1 VAEFA
6 TLLDS
11 ILRPLVLA
19 AATLAGVVAATHW
32 AVHQRRIDPFGPW
45 ARTVR
50 RLSDPLVQPLE
61 RRLLRFGR
69 SPREAAL
76 WLFGFVIIGGIL
88 LVSVTRWLEAL
99 LFAVTA
105 MQSAGPRA
113 WVHFGLDLVFN
124 LLMLAILVRVVSSW
138 FGVSPFSRWMRPAF
152 LLTNWLVEPLRRRLP
167 PFGVLD
173 LSPLVAYLILVLAR
187 ELVLSLV

>member
-1 VAEFA
+1 M
-6 TLLDS
+6 
-11 ILRPLVLA
+11 
-19 AATLAGVVAATHW
+19 
-32 AVHQRRIDPFGPW
+32 
-45 ARTVR
+45 R

-69 SPREAAL
+69 SPREAPL
-76 WLFGFVIIGGIL
+76 WLLALVIVGGIL
-88 LVSVTRWLEAL
+88 LISVTRWLEAL
-99 LFAVTA
+99 LFAIAA
-105 MQSAGPRA
+105 MHGAGPRA
-113 WVHFGLDLVFN
+113 WARLGLDLVFN

-187 ELVLSLV
+187 ELVLGLV

>member
-19 AATLAGVVAATHW
+19 AAALAGVVAATHW
-32 AVHQRRIDPFGPW
+32 AVRERRIAPFGPW

-61 RRLLRFGR
+61 QRLVRFGR
-69 SPREAAL
+69 SPREAPL
-76 WLFGFVIIGGIL
+76 WLLGFVIVGGIL
-88 LVSVTRWLEAL
+88 LISVTRWLEAL
-99 LFAVTA
+99 LFAIAA
-105 MQSAGPRA
+105 MQGAGPRA
-113 WVHFGLDLVFN
+113 WVRFGLDLVFN
-124 LLMLAILVRVVSSW
+124 LLMLALVVRVVSSW

-152 LLTNWLVEPLRRRLP
+152 GLTNWLVEPLRRRLP
-167 PFGVLD
+167 QFGVLD

-187 ELVLSLV
+187 ELVLGLV

>member
-1 VAEFA
+1 MAEFA

-19 AATLAGVVAATHW
+19 AAVLAGVVAATHW
-32 AVHQRRIDPFGPW
+32 AVRERKIDPFGAW
-45 ARTVR
+45 ARMVR

-69 SPREAAL
+69 SPREAPL
-76 WLFGFVIIGGIL
+76 WLLGLVVLGGIL
-88 LVSVTRWLEAL
+88 LISVTRWIEAWL
-99 LFAVTA
+99 LAIA
-105 MQSAGPRA
+105 GLQGAGPRA
-113 WVHFGLDLVFN
+113 WVRFGLDLVFN
-124 LLMLAILVRVVSSW
+124 LLMLAVLVRVVSSW
-138 FGVSPFSRWMRPAF
+138 LGVSPFSRWMRPAF